1 MRKVEEVVEGE
12 DSWKSL
18 TQSAKCRRLLGFS
31 RILWW
36 QRWRRRRPRILKQ
49 VVCHT
54 PFHIVEAFVFSIH
67 SLFAL
72 QNLSVSIYIE
82 RTLVKILQVL
92 VDGSRIDHR
101 PQRDGRK
108 EEVVGESKGR
118 GRSVHRGN
126 GSLYIDIAIAAQ
138 ASSLAKTSS

>member
-1 MRKVEEVVEGE
+1 EGVEATTHRVVASMHRVAAAVEDTMRKVEEVVEGE
-12 DSWKSL
+12 D
-18 TQSAKCRRLLGFS
+18 TMVAK
-31 RILWW
+31 
-36 QRWRRRRPRILKQ
+36 
-49 VVCHT
+49 VA
-54 PFHIVEAFVFSIH
+54 E
-67 SLFAL
+67 
-72 QNLSVSIYIE
+72 E
-82 RTLVKILQVL
+82 EVL